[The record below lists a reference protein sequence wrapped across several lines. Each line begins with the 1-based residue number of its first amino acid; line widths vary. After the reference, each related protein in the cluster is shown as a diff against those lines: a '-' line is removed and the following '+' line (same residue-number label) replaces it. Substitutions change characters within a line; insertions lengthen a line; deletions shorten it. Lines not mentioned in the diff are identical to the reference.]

1 MANPEHL
8 EILKQG
14 VEAWNKWRSENPKIR
29 PNLIRADLR
38 NAKLGSLDLRNLDL
52 RGTVFRNAKLIGVDL
67 RNSYLNTAD
76 LREADLTNAILLNT
90 NFFASKL
97 QHADFAGAVMGFTSF
112 GNIDLSEVKNL
123 ESVKHRGPS
132 SIGLD
137 TIYKSRGNIPEEF
150 LRECGLPESFITYM
164 RSLTGEAVEFYSCFI
179 SYSHKDEEFV
189 RRLYSRMREA
199 SLRVWFAPEDIQGG
213 RKIHEQIFSAIQV
226 YDKLLIVLS
235 EHSLQSEWVM
245 TEIRRA
251 RKTEREENRR
261 KLFPIRLVDFDAIQ
275 KWECFDADSGKDLA
289 VEMREYYIPDFS
301 NWTDHDALEKGF
313 ARLLRDLKA
322 EEKIDS
328 KQ

>member
-8 EILKQG
+8 EVLRQG
-14 VEAWNKWRSENPKIR
+14 VEVWNKWRSENRKLR

-38 NAKLGSLDLRNLDL
+38 DMNLGSLDLKNLDL
-52 RGTVFRNAKLIGVDL
+52 RGTVFRDANLTAADL

-76 LREADLTNAILLNT
+76 LRGADLTNAILLNT

-97 QHADFAGAVMGFTSF
+97 RHADFAEAVMGFTSF
-112 GNIDLSEVKNL
+112 GNVDLSEVKNL

-137 TIYKSRGNIPEEF
+137 TIYKSRGNISEEF
-150 LRECGLPESFITYM
+150 LRDCGLPESFITYM
-164 RSLTGEAVEFYSCFI
+164 RSLTSEAVEFYSCFI
-179 SYSHKDEEFV
+179 SYSHVDEEFV
-189 RRLYSRMREA
+189 RHLYSRMRGA
-199 SLRVWFAPEDIQGG
+199 SLRVWFAPEDIKGG

-245 TEIRRA
+245 TEIRKA

-261 KLFPIRLVDFDAIQ
+261 KLFPIRLVDFDAIE

-289 VEMREYYIPDFS
+289 VELREYFIPDFS
-301 NWTDHDALEKGF
+301 DWRDHDAFERTF
-313 ARLLRDLKA
+313 DRLLRDLKA
-322 EEKIDS
+322 GA
-328 KQ
+328 